1 MKSKYN
7 NLVHKQSCWKT
18 DPYIEDLITDTEDLF
33 MLLSDYDIDFIDFFN
48 IYMRQLYKKRVDE
61 RDPVTVGLLP
71 HEIISRGLTFDIN
84 KVKRGYIDPDMAS
97 WIGAF
102 YMLLQYKTQILSKDL
117 INIVKVENI
126 VNNYGPLHGNY
137 LPAVVNQI
145 IKEYE
150 LPMTIDRY
158 PVGIIM

>member
-71 HEIISRGLTFDIN
+71 HDI
-84 KVKRGYIDPDMAS
+84 
-97 WIGAF
+97 
-102 YMLLQYKTQILSKDL
+102 
-117 INIVKVENI
+117 
-126 VNNYGPLHGNY
+126 Y
-137 LPAVVNQI
+137 LPDVVDRI
-145 IKEYE
+145 IKERG
-150 LPMTIDRY
+150 LPMTINKN
-158 PVGIIM
+158 PENILL